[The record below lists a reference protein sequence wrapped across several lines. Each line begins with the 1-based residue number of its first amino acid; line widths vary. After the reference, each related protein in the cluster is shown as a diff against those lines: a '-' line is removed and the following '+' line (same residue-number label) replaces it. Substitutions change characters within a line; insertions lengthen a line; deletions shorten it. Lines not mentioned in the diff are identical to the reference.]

1 MRFCLSYSR
10 CTRPKGNVQK
20 KAEFENGRR
29 SFNTLNALSAFSLS
43 LFLFYSPSTAFF
55 SPHLL
60 SSKKKKMGKVLQ
72 QLMTKRKKKT
82 EIAEEKNC
90 RLGLWQTVWRL
101 GLLARYPSMRSHGT
115 LPSQLLLGK
124 SGFFNFFFLVF
135 VFLPFWLWSLDTVE
149 CFSFRYQ

>member
-1 MRFCLSYSR
+1 
-10 CTRPKGNVQK
+10 VQK

-82 EIAEEKNC
+82 EIAEEKK
-90 RLGLWQTVWRL
+90 TVGWDSGRQS
-101 GLLARYPSMRSHGT
+101 GALACWPGSTRQCGPTEPSLVSCCCGNR
-115 LPSQLLLGK
+115 
-124 SGFFNFFFLVF
+124 GFLIFF
-135 VFLPFWLWSLDTVE
+135 
-149 CFSFRYQ
+149 